1 MMSSSRSLPSAEVSE
16 QGLMSFFQPSS
27 TLPTLPTLPSASDTP
42 DTTVSPWNNASVRQ
56 PVTGLHV
63 QWVPLLT

>member
-1 MMSSSRSLPSAEVSE
+1 
-16 QGLMSFFQPSS
+16 MSFFQPSS